1 MSISERGLVVAAAL
15 LLSLAACESVPES
28 IPESVPASVVILLP
42 GEDGSVG
49 EVEVA
54 NAQGSQVL
62 NQAHQSSALR
72 GKRAPGEAKV
82 LKPEDVER
90 HFGET
95 IAAVPS
101 PAMTFILYFELDGAT
116 LTEASAALL
125 PKILAEISRRPVP
138 DVDAVG
144 HTDRAGDEEYNAILA
159 QWRAEE
165 VRDKIVAI
173 GVEASRIRVSS
184 HGENNPLVAT
194 EDGVKE
200 PRNRRV
206 EVTVR

>member
-1 MSISERGLVVAAAL
+1 MSAPAHGLVLAAAL

-28 IPESVPASVVILLP
+28 VPESVVVLLP
-42 GEDGSVG
+42 NEDGTVG
-49 EVEVA
+49 KVEITHA
-54 NAQGSQVL
+54 EGTRVL
-62 NQAHQSSALR
+62 NQAHHSSALR
-72 GKRAPGEAKV
+72 GERAPGEAKV

-95 IAAVPS
+95 IRAMPP
-101 PAMTFILYFELDGAT
+101 PAKTFILYFELDGAT
-116 LTEASAALL
+116 LTGESAALL
-125 PKILAEISRRPVP
+125 PEILEAISRRLAP
-138 DVDAVG
+138 DVDVVG
-144 HTDRAGDEEYNAILA
+144 HTDRAGDEKYNAVLA
-159 QWRAEE
+159 ELRAEE

-173 GVEASRIRVSS
+173 GVEESRIRVSS

-206 EVTVR
+206 EVAVR